1 MGKVSIE
8 VWKEKADNLTKW
20 REKRTTPPNLDLYK
34 NIVEMVNVGRTVL
47 DVGAGQCHL
56 KECLPSGVDYIG
68 IDPFPVNDEVLESTA
83 EDLSNF
89 NAFFDTVFILSALD
103 NVIDVK
109 KSLEGI
115 KRAARQNV
123 VILTGIDIEPDI
135 YHTHKITRKDL
146 TDVLGE
152 PKQEVEMLKDVY
164 LFEFKV

>member
-34 NIVEMVNVGRTVL
+34 NIVSRVSLGRTVL

-68 IDPFPVNDEVLESTA
+68 IDPFPLNDEVLEVTA
-83 EDLSNF
+83 EEMTDF

-123 VILTGIDIEPDI
+123 VILTGIGINPDI
-135 YHTHKITRKDL
+135 YHTHKIERKDL

-152 PKQEVEMLKDVY
+152 PILEMEMLKNVW
-164 LFEFKV
+164 LFEFKA